1 MKKYLLLSFFVAIL
15 AIVSCSEK
23 SGPGSPN
30 VDVNQLEKDY
40 STWLTYNYEN
50 IHLSSKFVALDVS
63 SKEISKG
70 AFLKSLTTG
79 DYIPVELT
87 STDTT
92 TYYKLFK
99 LENTADK
106 QISSGIKTLASIA
119 NHHFEMEGKPFPAF
133 SFKDLNGVEYNNEN
147 TKGKTIVFKGWFI
160 ACKPCIDEFPKL
172 NEFVAKYK
180 SRNDLLFISL
190 AMDSK
195 DSLIRFLTTK
205 RFDYAVVPE
214 QEVLVTRDLNINM
227 FPTHLIVDKN
237 GIIQKVVNNAD
248 ELIAAFENKKPLTR
262 SKAQNTGSSA
272 PSGLVPPPPPVAAGA
287 IPPPPPPAGV
297 PPPPPPANVPPPP
310 PPSNMPPPP
319 PPPM

>member
-23 SGPGSPN
+23 PEPGPPN

-40 STWLTYNYEN
+40 MTWFTYNREN

-70 AFLKSLTTG
+70 AFLKSLKSG

-99 LENTADK
+99 LDNTTDK
-106 QISSGIKTLASIA
+106 QINSTIKTFASIA
-119 NHHFEMEGKPFPAF
+119 NNHFEMEGKPFPPF

-160 ACKPCIDEFPKL
+160 ACKPCIAEFPVL

-180 SRNDLLFISL
+180 SRNDVLFISL

-195 DSLIRFLTTK
+195 DSLIKFLATK

-237 GIIQKVVNNAD
+237 GIIQKVVIDAD
-248 ELIAAFENKKPLTR
+248 ELIAAFENKKPLKR
-262 SKAQNTGSSA
+262 SKAQNTGSPA
-272 PSGLVPPPPPVAAGA
+272 PSGLVPPPPAPDGA
-287 IPPPPPPAGV
+287 IPPPPQ
-297 PPPPPPANVPPPP
+297 
-310 PPSNMPPPP
+310 PSGMPPPP
-319 PPPM
+319 PLPI